1 MANDEDLA
9 RIRQGPAAKK
19 ACVISPSKVRRWRGR
34 QDPRRLSEDSFSGG
48 PSYSRIRDCDIHRLR
63 AGRIGAGADA
73 DGRVAVALSAVQPLR
88 IFPGTSVSVEKS
100 QFAEKSEASHSRSAA
115 QSLDMA
121 CKTRPAPKL
130 PMATIAGV
138 LSHTMTIAG
147 PSNIAYILP
156 PRRNHRLPLLVL
168 WWIKPFIS
176 D

>member
-63 AGRIGAGADA
+63 AGRIGAGPPCWCGVGSRRRKRPCLATHVF
-73 DGRVAVALSAVQPLR
+73 VASRQA
-88 IFPGTSVSVEKS
+88 TC
-100 QFAEKSEASHSRSAA
+100 SEASHSRSAA